1 MAAGRRSSSE
11 KSSEATR
18 SGEDAPGN
26 EAVPGRQ
33 AAPGEAAEAGH
44 LAGAGRRAAAL
55 EAVRASAATRARY
68 SLSTAR
74 RTKAAVEERQL
85 VAAIEASLASHASW
99 RGTADSDGRYTRE
112 VTRLACMQAEAA
124 TGACTGAPAS
134 HVAIPWWRRRGKRP
148 RRAGDWT
155 CHCPL
160 HVAFSCAFSRPLSP
174 DEGEHQESTRRLDVS
189 TFDQLRIE
197 WAVSVSGG
205 PDFRLPVACRRSG
218 CRVA

>member
-99 RGTADSDGRYTRE
+99 RGTADSDT
-112 VTRLACMQAEAA
+112 
-124 TGACTGAPAS
+124 AS
-134 HVAIPWWRRRGKRP
+134 PPPPGRRGGVFRSP
-148 RRAGDWT
+148 
-155 CHCPL
+155 PPQLL
-160 HVAFSCAFSRPLSP
+160 HPSTAASGEVRMGSVIVAC
-174 DEGEHQESTRRLDVS
+174 
-189 TFDQLRIE
+189 
-197 WAVSVSGG
+197 SVWE
-205 PDFRLPVACRRSG
+205 PVAPPVPLNG
-218 CRVA
+218 

>member
-1 MAAGRRSSSE
+1 VAAGRRSSSE

-99 RGTADSDGRYTRE
+99 RGTADSDT
-112 VTRLACMQAEAA
+112 
-124 TGACTGAPAS
+124 AS
-134 HVAIPWWRRRGKRP
+134 PPPPGRRGGVFRSP
-148 RRAGDWT
+148 PPQLLVCSTPHPSTARGANGPCPCRVFGLGTGRAPGTVKWLKPYRITSRIGMADRKSKFK
-155 CHCPL
+155 H
-160 HVAFSCAFSRPLSP
+160 AASCALTCPP
-174 DEGEHQESTRRLDVS
+174 STGDRGRGNAIGQRD
-189 TFDQLRIE
+189 RN
-197 WAVSVSGG
+197 
-205 PDFRLPVACRRSG
+205 
-218 CRVA
+218 

>member
-1 MAAGRRSSSE
+1 VAAGRRSSSE

-99 RGTADSDGRYTRE
+99 RGTADSDT
-112 VTRLACMQAEAA
+112 
-124 TGACTGAPAS
+124 AS
-134 HVAIPWWRRRGKRP
+134 PPPPGRRGGVFRSP
-148 RRAGDWT
+148 PPQLLHPSTAAGAARCDGQ
-155 CHCPL
+155 CHCRVFGLGTGRAPGTVKWL
-160 HVAFSCAFSRPLSP
+160 KPYGIVSRHVS
-174 DEGEHQESTRRLDVS
+174 VW
-189 TFDQLRIE
+189 RIE
-197 WAVSVSGG
+197 SQSSNMPSSVIALAQHWRLGG
-205 PDFRLPVACRRSG
+205 ANAIGQRDRN
-218 CRVA
+218 

>member
-85 VAAIEASLASHASW
+85 VAAIEASLESQSGVARVVAGHRGLGRTLHSRGHAARMHAGGGSHRGMH
-99 RGTADSDGRYTRE
+99 RGTRQPCRHP
-112 VTRLACMQAEAA
+112 VV
-124 TGACTGAPAS
+124 APAREAPS
-134 HVAIPWWRRRGKRP
+134 ARG
-148 RRAGDWT
+148 
-155 CHCPL
+155 
-160 HVAFSCAFSRPLSP
+160 
-174 DEGEHQESTRRLDVS
+174 RLDVP
-189 TFDQLRIE
+189 LPIARRILMRILE
-197 WAVSVSGG
+197 TSV
-205 PDFRLPVACRRSG
+205 A
-218 CRVA
+218 